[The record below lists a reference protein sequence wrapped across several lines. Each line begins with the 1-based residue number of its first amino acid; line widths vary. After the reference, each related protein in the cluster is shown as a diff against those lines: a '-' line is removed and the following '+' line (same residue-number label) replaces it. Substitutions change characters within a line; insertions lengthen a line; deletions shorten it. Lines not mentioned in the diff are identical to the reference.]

1 MALPNVTYLDYP
13 RLFYALVILLFVGTT
28 EWSHGAEELDN
39 VLRGWVGQNV
49 HFLKD
54 QEGKDTI
61 FMRKQSV
68 RADIRSEQD
77 DVQTTARTAIA
88 NLANA
93 FGLESQ
99 FTTATPNLVV
109 VSVSGIA
116 EGGKPNR
123 PLLRS
128 LGAPEVAIN
137 FLPESESWS
146 TGCGAYAY
154 WNKSGRLVYA
164 IVAGDPNIAAGLGRC
179 MVTGILTGFGLRS
192 RPKDFINNSDDYVQ
206 YLLLARALAACDN
219 DIEGSGQADE
229 SRRDRYIDCMV
240 GRLKTRLTE

>member
-1 MALPNVTYLDYP
+1 MIYLDYP
-13 RLFYALVILLFVGTT
+13 RLFYAVVVLLVVGTT
-28 EWSHGAEELDN
+28 EWSYGAEELDN

-49 HFLKD
+49 HFVKD

-77 DVQTTARTAIA
+77 DVQTTARTAIV

-93 FGLESQ
+93 FGLEFE
-99 FTTATPNLVV
+99 FTAATPNLLV
-109 VSVSGIA
+109 VSASGIA

-128 LGAPEVAIN
+128 LGAPDVAIN

-154 WNKSGRLVYA
+154 WNKNGRVAYA
-164 IVAGDPNIAAGLGRC
+164 IVAGDPNIASSLGRC
-179 MVTGILTGFGLRS
+179 MVTGILNGFGLRS
-192 RPKDFINNSDDYVQ
+192 RTRDFINNSDDYVQ
-206 YLLLARALAACDN
+206 YLLLARALATCDN
-219 DIEGSGQADE
+219 DIESSGPTDE
-229 SRRDRYIDCMV
+229 SRRDRYIDCTV
-240 GRLKTRLTE
+240 GRLKTRLTQ